1 MSVDQKELESVI
13 TDEHRALIGIETKPG
28 THVIE
33 AGAVRRFCDAV
44 GITDPIYTNPEAAR
58 AAGHPERPVPPTYWC
73 SIMSPGG
80 ELKRPNFDHIGTRN
94 MNGGTE
100 YEYVKPAY
108 VGQTLTCT
116 MQVADIYEKQGRSGR
131 MVFTVLENI
140 WRDEGGDVVTRGRLT
155 GIRL

>member
-1 MSVDQKELESVI
+1 MTVEQHQSVI
-13 TDEHRALIGIETKPG
+13 TEEHRAFIGKETPPG

-44 GITDPIYTNPEAAR
+44 GLTDPIYTDLAAAK
-58 AAGHPERPVPPTYWC
+58 AAGLPERPVPPTFWC
-73 SIMSPGG
+73 GIMAPGG
-80 ELKRPNFDHIGTRN
+80 ELKRPNFDHFGSRN

-100 YEYVKPAY
+100 YEYLKPAY

-116 MQVADIYEKQGRSGR
+116 MQVADIYEKQGRSGL
-131 MVFTVLENI
+131 MIFTILENI
-140 WRDEGGDVVTRGRLT
+140 WRDESGDVVTRGRLA